1 MNEYFFFKK
10 FILREAELGEILFS
24 IFQDLKDHSIDG
36 MVGGQHVKCQR
47 ADDSDDV
54 RRKLSLELLWLME
67 LVLS

>member
-1 MNEYFFFKK
+1 MAW
-10 FILREAELGEILFS
+10 LWDRG
-24 IFQDLKDHSIDG
+24 
-36 MVGGQHVKCQR
+36 HVKCQR

>member
-10 FILREAELGEILFS
+10 FILREAELGEIPFS
-24 IFQDLKDHSIDG
+24 ISQDLKDHSIDG
-36 MVGGQHVKCQR
+36 MVVGQHVKCQR
-47 ADDSDDV
+47 ADDSDDN

>member
-1 MNEYFFFKK
+1 M
-10 FILREAELGEILFS
+10 GEIPFS

-36 MVGGQHVKCQR
+36 MVVGQHVKCQR
-47 ADDSDDV
+47 ADDSDDN